1 MALDFP
7 LRVWK
12 GEREKPVL
20 ILIHG
25 FGATEKS
32 WIHPYEEYM
41 GMGRISFDY
50 VLTDY
55 ERRPS
60 PPYFPQWRF
69 RNYCLSTPLRKTS
82 PRPPSLW
89 ECLREEGYSMMTWTQ
104 RKRYGPITLAVEELN
119 GVVEESKAL
128 FGSDLRL
135 VLIGHSR
142 GGLVARKWIQDHPQK
157 RGRIQG
163 VALLAC
169 PNAGSRL
176 IDVAQFFSRTSRVI
190 GRLLPKDFSSEGKRI
205 SSPVSALHEEI
216 ERLFKGVAREELS
229 PHSPFM
235 LVLKKGE
242 SEEQRSGVRYLN
254 VVGTSTAF
262 TKLYRISPLDSGG
275 LREVFSLIDSLRKV
289 IPSALMPEEIV
300 DGRGDG
306 LVAKERARI
315 AWIPLEFS
323 REFPVNHL
331 RMLIDTN
338 VQREIIQFLEG
349 SGR

>member
-7 LRVWK
+7 LRIWK

-25 FGATEKS
+25 FSATEKS

-41 GMGRISFDY
+41 GMGKISFDY

-60 PPYFPQWRF
+60 PPYFPRWRF
-69 RNYCLSTPLRKTS
+69 KNYCLSTPLRRTPS
-82 PRPPSLW
+82 RPPSLW
-89 ECLREEGYSMMTWTQ
+89 ECLRERGYSMMTWTQ
-104 RKRYGPITLAVEELN
+104 GKRHGPITLAVEELD

-128 FGSDLRL
+128 FGSGVRL

-142 GGLVARKWIQDHPQK
+142 GGLVARKWIQNHPKK

-163 VALLAC
+163 VVLLAC

-176 IDVAQFFSRTSRVI
+176 IDVAQFFSRAS
-190 GRLLPKDFSSEGKRI
+190 RLLPKDFSSEAGRI
-205 SSPVSALHEEI
+205 SSPVSALHEEV

-229 PHSPFM
+229 PHSSFM
-235 LVLKKGE
+235 LALKKGE

-262 TKLYRISPLDSGG
+262 TKLYRIRPLDSGG
-275 LREVFSLIDSLRKV
+275 LREVFSLIDSLPKV
-289 IPSALMPEEIV
+289 IPPALMPEEIV
-300 DGRGDG
+300 NGRGDG
-306 LVAKERARI
+306 LVATERARI
-315 AWIPLEFS
+315 AWIPSESS

-331 RMLIDTN
+331 RMLVDTN
-338 VQREIIQFLEG
+338 VRTEIIQFLEG